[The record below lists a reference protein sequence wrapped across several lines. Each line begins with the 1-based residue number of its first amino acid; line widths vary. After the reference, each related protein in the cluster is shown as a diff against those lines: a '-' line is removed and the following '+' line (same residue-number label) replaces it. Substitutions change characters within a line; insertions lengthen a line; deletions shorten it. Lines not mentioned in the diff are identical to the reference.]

1 MIQNYIN
8 NFNSFQVKNNV
19 DSKLE
24 RLEDLL
30 EKIYREYAR
39 NGGLDLDNNDV
50 ASDYFK
56 EISGLFDTVEHI
68 NENKYLLDHLE
79 YGPCGSTGDR
89 FYGLVPLLLDNCK
102 DYHAKTALLAL
113 INTDR
118 FKQLTDRSN
127 IDQDIKY
134 MKYAIEKEH
143 SSKY

>member
-30 EKIYREYAR
+30 EKIARESALD
-39 NGGLDLDNNDV
+39 GGLDLDNEVTD
-50 ASDYFK
+50 DCFK

-79 YGPCGSTGDR
+79 YGACGSTGDR

-118 FKQLTDRSN
+118 FKQLTEYSN

-134 MKYAIEKEH
+134 LKYAIEKEH

>member
-30 EKIYREYAR
+30 EKIARESALD
-39 NGGLDLDNNDV
+39 GGLNLDNEFT
-50 ASDYFK
+50 SDYFK

-118 FKQLTDRSN
+118 FKQLTEYSN

-134 MKYAIEKEH
+134 LKYAIEKEH